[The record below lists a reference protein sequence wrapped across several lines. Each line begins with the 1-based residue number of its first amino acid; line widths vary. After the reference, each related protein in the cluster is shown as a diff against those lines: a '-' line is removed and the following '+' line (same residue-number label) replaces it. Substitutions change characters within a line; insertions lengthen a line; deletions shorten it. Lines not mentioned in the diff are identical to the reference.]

1 MQLFYFVVFVVI
13 LGALIEILSSPIFW
27 AIVGFGVVFVIV
39 AICKLNSKPKEDIR
53 VSNYREWS
61 KSVSKNKN
69 NTNKKSE
76 LDEEI
81 STAELIK
88 VRDMLNSIF
97 LGKRLT
103 NKRREEI
110 INKLL
115 SVNSTEFTEETDN
128 HVINVD
134 LNAAQRFFVEF
145 KNLLNSKK
153 IEQTNK
159 ITGREFIEDLEEK
172 IRLEQSETDEYLD
185 DDSQEY
191 YDDSEEDDIYED
203 EDYLYNE
210 SAKQKRIKNLRKDV
224 RKLND
229 EYKFERGY
237 DPDWDEDD
245 RLSEKYRNDE
255 EKYLRARK
263 LELEERNRSYDN
275 YMSPEERMNNGET
288 DEEW

>member
-1 MQLFYFVVFVVI
+1 MQLFYFVIFVVI

-39 AICKLNSKPKEDIR
+39 VICKLNSKQKEDIR

-61 KSVSKNKN
+61 KSVSKNKK

-97 LGKRLT
+97 LGKKLT

-115 SVNSTEFTEETDN
+115 SVNSTEFTEETAN
-128 HVINVD
+128 QVRNLD

-145 KNLLNSKK
+145 KTLLNSKK

-159 ITGREFIEDLEEK
+159 ITGKEFIEDLEEK

-191 YDDSEEDDIYED
+191 YDDSEEDDVYED
-203 EDYLYNE
+203 EDYSYNE

-288 DEEW
+288 DEQW

>member
-1 MQLFYFVVFVVI
+1 MQLFYFVIFVVI

-39 AICKLNSKPKEDIR
+39 VICKLNSKQKEDIR

-61 KSVSKNKN
+61 KSVSKNKK

-97 LGKRLT
+97 LGKKLT

-115 SVNSTEFTEETDN
+115 SVNSTEFTEETAN
-128 HVINVD
+128 QVINLD

-191 YDDSEEDDIYED
+191 YDDSEEDDVYED
-203 EDYLYNE
+203 EDYSYNE

-288 DEEW
+288 DEQW

>member
-1 MQLFYFVVFVVI
+1 MQIFYFVIFVVI
-13 LGALIEILSSPIFW
+13 LGALVSILTSPIFW
-27 AIVGFGVVFVIV
+27 TIVGLVVIFAIVE
-39 AICKLNSKPKEDIR
+39 ICKLNSKQKEDIR

-61 KSVSKNKN
+61 KSVSKNKK

-81 STAELIK
+81 LTAELIK
-88 VRDMLNSIF
+88 IRDMLNSIF

-115 SVNSTEFTEETDN
+115 SVNSTEFTEETAN
-128 HVINVD
+128 QVRNVD
-134 LNAAQRFFVEF
+134 LNTAQRFFVEF

-153 IEQTNK
+153 LEQTNK
-159 ITGREFIEDLEEK
+159 ITGRKFVESLEEK
-172 IRLEQSETDEYLD
+172 IRLEQSETDECWD
-185 DDSQEY
+185 DDNQEY
-191 YDDSEEDDIYED
+191 YDDSEEDNIYED
-203 EDYLYNE
+203 EDYSYNE
-210 SAKQKRIKNLRKDV
+210 PAKQKRIKNLRKDV

-288 DEEW
+288 DEQW

>member
-1 MQLFYFVVFVVI
+1 MQLFYFVIFVVI

-27 AIVGFGVVFVIV
+27 AIVGLGVVFVIV
-39 AICKLNSKPKEDIR
+39 VICKLNSKQKEDIR

-61 KSVSKNKN
+61 KSVSKNKK

-115 SVNSTEFTEETDN
+115 SVNSTEFTEEIAN
-128 HVINVD
+128 QVRNVD

-203 EDYLYNE
+203 EDYSYNE

-288 DEEW
+288 DEQW

>member
-1 MQLFYFVVFVVI
+1 MQLFYFVIFVVI

-27 AIVGFGVVFVIV
+27 AIVGLGVVFVIV

-61 KSVSKNKN
+61 KSVSKNKK

-115 SVNSTEFTEETDN
+115 SVNST
-128 HVINVD
+128 
-134 LNAAQRFFVEF
+134 
-145 KNLLNSKK
+145 
-153 IEQTNK
+153 
-159 ITGREFIEDLEEK
+159 
-172 IRLEQSETDEYLD
+172 
-185 DDSQEY
+185 
-191 YDDSEEDDIYED
+191 
-203 EDYLYNE
+203 
-210 SAKQKRIKNLRKDV
+210 
-224 RKLND
+224 
-229 EYKFERGY
+229 
-237 DPDWDEDD
+237 
-245 RLSEKYRNDE
+245 
-255 EKYLRARK
+255 
-263 LELEERNRSYDN
+263 
-275 YMSPEERMNNGET
+275 
-288 DEEW
+288 

>member
-1 MQLFYFVVFVVI
+1 MQLFYFVIFVVI

-27 AIVGFGVVFVIV
+27 AIVGLGVVFVIV
-39 AICKLNSKPKEDIR
+39 VICKLNSKQKEDIR

-61 KSVSKNKN
+61 KSVSKNKK

-97 LGKRLT
+97 LGKKLT

-115 SVNSTEFTEETDN
+115 SVNSTEFTEETAN
-128 HVINVD
+128 QVINLD

-145 KNLLNSKK
+145 KTLLNSKK

-203 EDYLYNE
+203 EDYSYNE

-229 EYKFERGY
+229 EYRFERGY

>member
-1 MQLFYFVVFVVI
+1 MQLFYFVIFVVI

-39 AICKLNSKPKEDIR
+39 VICKLNSKQKEDIR

-97 LGKRLT
+97 LGKKLT

-115 SVNSTEFTEETDN
+115 SVNSAEFTEETAN
-128 HVINVD
+128 QVRNLD

-203 EDYLYNE
+203 EDYSYNE

-224 RKLND
+224 HKLND

-263 LELEERNRSYDN
+263 LELEER
-275 YMSPEERMNNGET
+275 MNNGET

>member
-1 MQLFYFVVFVVI
+1 M
-13 LGALIEILSSPIFW
+13 
-27 AIVGFGVVFVIV
+27 
-39 AICKLNSKPKEDIR
+39 
-53 VSNYREWS
+53 
-61 KSVSKNKN
+61 
-69 NTNKKSE
+69 
-76 LDEEI
+76 DEEI

-97 LGKRLT
+97 LGKKLT

-115 SVNSTEFTEETDN
+115 SVNSTEFTEETAN
-128 HVINVD
+128 QVRNLD

-203 EDYLYNE
+203 EDYSYNE

-288 DEEW
+288 DEQW

>member
-1 MQLFYFVVFVVI
+1 MQIFYFVIFVVI
-13 LGALIEILSSPIFW
+13 LGALVSILTSPIFW
-27 AIVGFGVVFVIV
+27 TIVGLVVIFAIVE
-39 AICKLNSKPKEDIR
+39 ICKLNSKQKEDIR

-115 SVNSTEFTEETDN
+115 SVNSAEFTEETAN
-128 HVINVD
+128 QVRNVD
-134 LNAAQRFFVEF
+134 LNTAQRFFVEF

-159 ITGREFIEDLEEK
+159 ITGREFVESLEEK

-203 EDYLYNE
+203 EDYSYNE

-288 DEEW
+288 DEQW